1 MAIVARLLQS
11 RAAGKSKHVAT
22 RKRRAGE
29 ADGDDAVGDGA
40 DADVETEGEPSLA
53 VLLLLAQVLLLVR
66 GQVVQAGVRQRLVV
80 PVPVHRMVAKVT
92 GPASALELIAQSRH

>member
-1 MAIVARLLQS
+1 MAMMPLVTERTPMWRQ
-11 RAAGKSKHVAT
+11 RAS
-22 RKRRAGE
+22 
-29 ADGDDAVGDGA
+29 
-40 DADVETEGEPSLA
+40 PSLA
-53 VLLLLAQVLLLVR
+53 VLLLLAQVLVLVR